1 MPARSSLIYI
11 QLLKPVILIVFL
23 FLYSAAALASA
34 KVDYDEGVRFFKK
47 GDYQSAIAKFES
59 AEKKGMQSV
68 ALYYNLG
75 SAYYK
80 IENYAASKKYFTRVT
95 EFPDKRA
102 LAEYNLGLIA
112 LKENNREEALSH
124 FKYAASSSKN
134 KEIVDSSKQRI
145 AVLQGTEQR
154 WSSLVVANI
163 GYDDNI
169 SVTPDNLALGV
180 DDSFYS
186 VYASAD
192 FVVHGKRKKGWLV
205 DASYFNIDYR
215 DSDNFDQDFYTIGLR
230 NEHRFSSWDTIAHLR
245 YGNSTFGG
253 DDLQSFYKLD
263 VLGATSISSTEK
275 IFLQYRYD
283 DFTSK
288 NPDYD
293 YLEGWRQRAQ
303 IRYYRNTVKSNQQ
316 VYYEGELNRRGDLV
330 SLRLGGSY
338 NFSPTRHT
346 FGGRNTYKFTDK
358 WYLTGELLYRVSDFP
373 ASATVD
379 RDDTRWTLG
388 ALLDYRIN
396 RTLLI
401 KSNVK
406 YIQNDSTVDIYTYDK
421 TVVTLGLSKQF

>member
-1 MPARSSLIYI
+1 MHVRSSFIGI
-11 QLLKPVILIVFL
+11 QIFRPILLIVFL
-23 FLYSAAALASA
+23 FLYSAGALASA
-34 KVDYDEGVRFFKK
+34 KTDYNEGVEFFKK
-47 GDYQSAIAKFES
+47 GDYHSAIAKFES
-59 AEKKGMQSV
+59 AEKKGMESS

-75 SAYYK
+75 SAYFK
-80 IENYAASKKYFTRVT
+80 IENFTVSKKYFTRVT
-95 EFPDKRA
+95 EYPDKRA
-102 LAEYNLGLIA
+102 LAEFNLGMIA
-112 LKENNREEALSH
+112 VRENNKEEALSH
-124 FKYAASSSKN
+124 FKYAATNSNDKQ
-134 KEIVDSSKQRI
+134 IVDSAKQKI
-145 AVLQGTEQR
+145 AGLQGVAQR
-154 WSSLVVANI
+154 WGALFVANI

-180 DDSFYS
+180 DDTFYNL
-186 VYASAD
+186 YASAD
-192 FVVHGKRKKGWLV
+192 FVIHGKRKSGWLV
-205 DASYFNIDYR
+205 GASYFNIDFS

-230 NEHRFSSWDTIAHLR
+230 NEHRLSSWDTITHLR

-263 VLGATSISSTEK
+263 VLGAKSLSGYEK

-303 IRYYRNTVKSNQQ
+303 IRYYRNTEKSNQQ
-316 VYYEGELNRRGDLV
+316 VYYEGELNSRGDLV
-330 SLRLGGSY
+330 FGSY
-338 NFSPTRHT
+338 NYSPTRHT
-346 FGGRNTYKFTDK
+346 VGGKHTQKFSNK
-358 WYLTGELLYRVSDFP
+358 WYLTGDLSYRFSDFP

-379 RDDTRWTLG
+379 REDTRWTLG
-388 ALLDYRIN
+388 ALVDYRID

-421 TVVTLGLSKQF
+421 TVITLGVSKQF